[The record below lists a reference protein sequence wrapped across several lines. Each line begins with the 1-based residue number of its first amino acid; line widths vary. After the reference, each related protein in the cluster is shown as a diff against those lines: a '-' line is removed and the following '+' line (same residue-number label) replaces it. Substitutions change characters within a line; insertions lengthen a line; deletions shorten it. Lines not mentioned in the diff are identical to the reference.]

1 MILVDTGP
9 FIALFDAKDPRH
21 ESCVATL
28 RTLREPLRTTIPV
41 LAEAFHVL
49 GPGSRGSDNLREFL
63 LRGGVSV
70 FFFDPGSLTRA
81 FELME
86 TYADRPMDLADASL
100 VVAAESMQAR
110 KIFTVDRPDFETYR
124 IRCGHRYQRFEI
136 VES

>member
-9 FIALFDAKDPRH
+9 FIALFDPKDPRH

-28 RTLREPLRTTIPV
+28 RTLREPLRTTVPV
-41 LAEAFHVL
+41 LTEALHIL
-49 GPGSRGSDNLREFL
+49 APGSRGADNLREFV

-70 FFFDPGSLTRA
+70 FFFDLASLTRA

-100 VVAAESMQAR
+100 VVAAESVRAR
-110 KIFTVDRPDFETYR
+110 KVLTVDRPDFETYR
-124 IRCGHRYQRFEI
+124 IKRGHRYHRFEI
-136 VES
+136 VET